1 MSYLNSHQSEIDNA
15 VEAHRLRHYEGLV
28 AEAKEQSG
36 ASKAFALMFPGEAHA
51 VYVVSYWTDRY
62 VAQEFFP
69 AGVTKAGVIQG
80 LIDAKDTFADAGE
93 PSYPNP
99 AYINC
104 IELLPSGHWA
114 PVQLFRSE

>member
-1 MSYLNSHQSEIDNA
+1 MNALDVSPYL
-15 VEAHRLRHYEGLV
+15 RLTPR
-28 AEAKEQSG
+28 AEADVRADTAQLEAMG
-36 ASKAFALMFPGEAHA
+36 AFSAMFPGETHA

-69 AGVTKAGVIQG
+69 AGITKAGVIQG

-99 AYINC
+99 SYINC
-104 IELLPSGHWA
+104 IEFLPNGTYR